1 MFVTTRAEYIWD
13 SSSNKYIEVYTEGY
27 EYSGEVAFLQS
38 SMEDLMRS
46 MGYDEEDIEKYA
58 GFAPSYEQW
67 QEKYLEEE
75 YGYAGE
81 EYDIAGEQYRMA
93 GERDVFATARR
104 GEAREAAG
112 KELGF
117 AYQTMGQQMTGT
129 LASSQTQ
136 AYDIFAQGEQV
147 AAGGLGARKGLT
159 QRGMQTLEA
168 GTETALGG
176 QAMTGLRA
184 EAAYEGTLSDVAA
197 SAFGAAQQY
206 ETAGLQYDLA
216 DIGFRRAGTEYERGY
231 EELGQD
237 YEQAMYDYLLMLGQE
252 FDIWSEGDVVT
263 HTQDDYEQGGGVP
276 EFAGV
281 PSRYEGYDIILVG
294 GVNYFWNEDTN
305 SYETSYKSTPGSTGP

>member
-1 MFVTTRAEYIWD
+1 MFVTTKAEYIWD

-46 MGYDEEDIEKYA
+46 MGYDEENIEKYA

-216 DIGFRRAGTEYERGY
+216 DIGFRRAGSEYRSGY
-231 EELGQD
+231 EELYRD
-237 YEQAMYDYLLMLGQE
+237 YEQSMYDYLLMLGQE
-252 FDIWSEGDVVT
+252 FDIWGEG
-263 HTQDDYEQGGGVP
+263 QGEEGYGADYQPGGGVP
-276 EFAGV
+276 E
-281 PSRYEGYDIILVG
+281 YDSIPQNYTGNDIVRVN
-294 GVNYFWNEDTN
+294 GVNYFWNE
-305 SYETSYKSTPGSTGP
+305 ETGTYGTSFKGSTGG

>member
-1 MFVTTRAEYIWD
+1 MFVTTKAEYIWD

-46 MGYDEEDIEKYA
+46 MGYDEEDIEKYS

-104 GEAREAAG
+104 GEARESAG

-216 DIGFRRAGTEYERGY
+216 DIGFRRAGSEYRSGY
-231 EELGQD
+231 EELYRD
-237 YEQAMYDYLLMLGQE
+237 YEQSMYDYLLMLGQE
-252 FDIWSEGDVVT
+252 FDIWGEGKDEEGYGA
-263 HTQDDYEQGGGVP
+263 DYKPGGGVP
-276 EFAGV
+276 E
-281 PSRYEGYDIILVG
+281 YDSIPGSYTGNDIVRVN
-294 GVNYFWNEDTN
+294 GVNYFWNEETGT
-305 SYETSYKSTPGSTGP
+305 YGTSYKGSTGG